1 MTINNKLKCIHICT
15 IDKGGAYIGAKRL
28 NEMLTEHGIESKIL
42 VRTKTDKSSD
52 AICAFNSAAQ
62 ELFSKVKNVIN
73 ILYKKGDV
81 KRDVLGSDLTGNALV
96 KDADVIFI
104 HWISTFLSPKQIYEL
119 TRLEKKKVIF
129 WMHDMWLF
137 TGGCH
142 VDRRCGGYINE
153 CIDCP
158 IAGKSAVKSF
168 RSKKK
173 YIEKSNMIVC
183 GPSRWIVGE
192 ARKSAILAGKQIEYI
207 PNTYDNRIFNCE
219 GDRIKIREQLGLSPD
234 KKLIL
239 FGAADTGT
247 ANENKGFSYLLEALN
262 MIDMSDKQLVV
273 IGNAENSK
281 EVLKEFDTVFLGY
294 IPDENRL
301 SDIYK
306 AVDVFVNPSLQESF
320 GYTVCESMACA
331 TPAVAFAV
339 GGMLD
344 QITHKEN
351 GYLAEFKNSDMLA
364 EGIVYCLEH
373 REELSVMAAETAKRF
388 SYDNVYGYVKQ
399 FIE

>member
-1 MTINNKLKCIHICT
+1 
-15 IDKGGAYIGAKRL
+15 
-28 NEMLTEHGIESKIL
+28 
-42 VRTKTDKSSD
+42 
-52 AICAFNSAAQ
+52 
-62 ELFSKVKNVIN
+62 
-73 ILYKKGDV
+73 
-81 KRDVLGSDLTGNALV
+81 
-96 KDADVIFI
+96 
-104 HWISTFLSPKQIYEL
+104 
-119 TRLEKKKVIF
+119 
-129 WMHDMWLF
+129 
-137 TGGCH
+137 
-142 VDRRCGGYINE
+142 
-153 CIDCP
+153 
-158 IAGKSAVKSF
+158 
-168 RSKKK
+168 
-173 YIEKSNMIVC
+173 
-183 GPSRWIVGE
+183 
-192 ARKSAILAGKQIEYI
+192 
-207 PNTYDNRIFNCE
+207 
-219 GDRIKIREQLGLSPD
+219 
-234 KKLIL
+234 
-239 FGAADTGT
+239 
-247 ANENKGFSYLLEALN
+247 

-273 IGNAENSK
+273 IGTAKNSK

-294 IPDENRL
+294 IRDENRL